1 MPEGRMI
8 KRVISESKKLGNLK
22 SDSARLLYSWL
33 IPWLDVE
40 GRHSADPEI
49 IKGHIFP
56 KVKSMTI
63 KKIERLLQEL
73 NNGRLIILYLSD
85 GEMCLQFK
93 KTIQKIDKT
102 REAKSTI
109 PPVGKGEIIQPQE
122 NSAVGHE
129 NSPTIKLN
137 ESKSK
142 GKESKGNS
150 SCLEKVP
157 NEVDIRLTQLLIDL
171 MTKNNPNSSIL
182 RRLTPK
188 RQEVWID
195 ECRKLRE
202 IDERTA
208 EQIEQ
213 IIIFSQNDAFWKSN
227 ILSMPKLRDKFDQLW
242 LKAKKERFSGIKEWL
257 NEP

>member
-22 SDSARLLYSWL
+22 SDSARLLYTWL

-73 NNGRLIILYLSD
+73 SDGRLIILYLSN

-93 KTIQKIDKT
+93 KTIQKIDKA

-109 PPVGKGEIIQPQE
+109 PPPENGKIIQAQE
-122 NSAVGHE
+122 NSRVGHE
-129 NSPTIKLN
+129 NSSTNKDKIIKLN
-137 ESKSK
+137 ESKGK
-142 GKESKGNS
+142 GSELTKAPDPPHLRIKFNFKEKKWRGILDED
-150 SCLEKVP
+150 LERWEKTFP
-157 NEVDIRLTQLLIDL
+157 GVDIEYHIFTRMVEWIISNPRKGRKKNYARFINNWLSDEQEKFDL
-171 MTKNNPNSSIL
+171 KNAG
-182 RRLTPK
+182 K
-188 RQEVWID
+188 RKD
-195 ECRKLRE
+195 
-202 IDERTA
+202 DERA
-208 EQIEQ
+208 
-213 IIIFSQNDAFWKSN
+213 
-227 ILSMPKLRDKFDQLW
+227 
-242 LKAKKERFSGIKEWL
+242 KEWYK
-257 NEP
+257 EKD

>member
-8 KRVISESKKLGNLK
+8 KRVISESKKLGRLP
-22 SDSARLLYSWL
+22 SDSARLLYTWL

-56 KVKSMTI
+56 KVRSMTI

-73 NNGRLIILYLSD
+73 NNEKLIVLYLFD
-85 GEMCLQFK
+85 GETYLEFK
-93 KTIQKIDKT
+93 RTIQKIDRS
-102 REAKSTI
+102 REAKSSI
-109 PPVGKGEIIQPQE
+109 PSPKEGKIMQ
-122 NSAVGHE
+122 AHE
-129 NSPTIKLN
+129 NSRVNHENSSTIKLN
-137 ESKSK
+137 ESKLN
-142 GKESKGNS
+142 ESKLKS
-150 SCLEKVP
+150 LCLEKVQD
-157 NEVDIRLTQLLIDL
+157 EDIQLTQLLIDK
-171 MTKNNPNSSIL
+171 MTENNPNSSIL

-188 RQEVWID
+188 RQEIWID

-202 IDERTA
+202 IDKRTP

-213 IIIFSQNDAFWKSN
+213 IIIFSQNDSFWRGN
-227 ILSMPKLRDKFDQLW
+227 ILSMVKLRKQFDQLW
-242 LKAKKERFSGIKEWL
+242 LKAKKEKFAGIKEWL